1 MARKSEKPQESM
13 ARIKTDRL
21 SHHLEEVEGLIKDW
35 IAELA
40 TPDPFLWLKSQ
51 SFEELAEG
59 PVRGP
64 VAPSHEQLRLERWK
78 LWACHSVYRPS
89 TEEDADSNHM
99 LRRHL
104 RSRALWRH
112 HTQWQQRLNKIRE
125 LATPLCEK
133 AARMS
138 SERATGRE
146 LTEDYLGL
154 ALYLAWQM
162 ALGYNPEKSYSRR
175 QGSSGVW
182 YGDYVIEKAASS
194 EEISEVGDR
203 HWEMINQLAL
213 ISEMRAIVQE
223 WQQIL
228 PLQEQMRELAGK
240 AVKSSD
246 ILYPCQFCR
255 RLW

>member
-1 MARKSEKPQESM
+1 
-13 ARIKTDRL
+13 
-21 SHHLEEVEGLIKDW
+21 
-35 IAELA
+35 
-40 TPDPFLWLKSQ
+40 
-51 SFEELAEG
+51 
-59 PVRGP
+59 
-64 VAPSHEQLRLERWK
+64 
-78 LWACHSVYRPS
+78 
-89 TEEDADSNHM
+89 
-99 LRRHL
+99 
-104 RSRALWRH
+104 
-112 HTQWQQRLNKIRE
+112 
-125 LATPLCEK
+125 
-133 AARMS
+133 MS

-213 ISEMRAIVQE
+213 TSEMRGIVQE

-246 ILYPCQFCR
+246 ILSPCQFYR